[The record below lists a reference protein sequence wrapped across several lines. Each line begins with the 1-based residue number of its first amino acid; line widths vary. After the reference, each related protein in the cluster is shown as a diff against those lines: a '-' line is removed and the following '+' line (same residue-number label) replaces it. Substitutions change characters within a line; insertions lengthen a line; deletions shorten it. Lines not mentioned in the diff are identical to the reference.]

1 MSVIFTLVGVALFA
15 LFAVYAERKV
25 SAFIQDRLGP
35 MEVGPYGIGQT
46 FADILKMVQ
55 KELFAP
61 AAADK
66 WPYFLAPIVVFA
78 AVIAAFSAIPFGQ
91 QAAGAN
97 THVSL
102 YLLMAIVGLDVI
114 GILMAGLGSNNKY
127 AMLGAARAVA
137 QIVAYEV
144 PAALAVL
151 SAAMMFGSLNL
162 DEIAAAQNGGIHRWA
177 VFHYPHLLAAFA
189 VYFVASLAECNRT
202 PFDLPEAESELVA
215 GYHTEY
221 GGFLFA
227 IFMLSEYGKMLL
239 VSLLAATLFLGGW
252 TSPLPN
258 IGHIAL
264 CDWTSGWLWGFGWL
278 MAKALLMVLLQMW
291 ARWVYPRLRI
301 DQLMALCWK
310 YLVPA
315 GLLLFLLSGLIKVYG

>member
-1 MSVIFTLVGVALFA
+1 MSVILTLVGIALFA

-35 MEVGPYGIGQT
+35 MEVGPYGIAQT

-61 AAADK
+61 SAADK
-66 WPYFLAPIVVFA
+66 WLYFVAPVVVFA
-78 AVIAAFSAIPFGQ
+78 SVAAAFSAVPFGENL
-91 QAAGAN
+91 AGTG
-97 THVSL
+97 THLSL
-102 YLLMAIVGLDVI
+102 YLLLAVAGIDVI

-144 PAALAVL
+144 PAALTVL
-151 SAAMMFGSLNL
+151 AAAMMFGSLNL
-162 DEIAAAQNGGIHRWA
+162 DEIAQAQQGGIHHWA
-177 VFHYPHLLAAFA
+177 AIRYPHLLLAFA

-239 VSLLAATLFLGGW
+239 VSLLAATLFWGGW

-258 IGHIAL
+258 IGAAHL
-264 CDWTSGWLWGFGWL
+264 CDWTTGGLWGFGWL
-278 MAKALLMVLLQMW
+278 MAKALLLVLLQMW
-291 ARWVYPRLRI
+291 ARWAYPRLRI

-310 YLVPA
+310 YLVPM
-315 GLLLFLLSGLIKVYG
+315 GLVLFFISGLIKMW